1 MLERFVGPQAQQSLI
16 EALRLQPIIGGDPTL
31 SKKLANLVTVGAFSA
46 DSPIIEESSADNDVF
61 FILSGTVSIRVSGRE
76 VAVRTAGQ
84 QVGEMAMVDPAQ
96 PRSASVVADGDVVVA
111 KVAAEDF
118 LKLAEDYPILWRNM
132 SKTLAERLRQRNR
145 FVTPLNSLPILFI
158 GCSAEALPVGRAIQS
173 ALDHDPI
180 VVKLW
185 TNDIFKA
192 SKVPIES
199 LEQEL
204 PKIDFAVLVL
214 SPDDVVLSRETSS
227 GAPRDNLVLELG
239 FCLGALG
246 RNRTLLLCPQG
257 EEVKIPSDLLGMR
270 SLRYKTGPEFGYA
283 EAVAV
288 ACNEIRDVIS
298 QIGPK

>member
-1 MLERFVGPQAQQSLI
+1 MLERFVGSQAQQSLI

-31 SKKLANLVTVGAFSA
+31 SKKLANLVTVSAFSA

-96 PRSASVVADGDVVVA
+96 PRSASVVADGDVVAA

-118 LKLAEDYPILWRNM
+118 LNLAEDYPILWRNM

-199 LEQEL
+199 LEQAL
-204 PKIDFAVLVL
+204 RTIDFAVLVL

-239 FCLGALG
+239 LCLGALG
-246 RNRTLLLCPQG
+246 RNRTFLLCPQG
-257 EEVKIPSDLLGMR
+257 EEVKIPSDLLGIR
-270 SLRYKTGPEFGYA
+270 SLRYKPGPEFGYA

>member
-16 EALRLQPIIGGDPTL
+16 EALRLQPIIGGDSTL
-31 SKKLANLVTVGAFSA
+31 SKKLANLVTVSGFSA
-46 DSPIIEESSADNDVF
+46 DSPIIEESSPDNDVF

-76 VAVRTAGQ
+76 VALRTAGQ
-84 QVGEMAMVDPAQ
+84 QVGEMAMVDPGQ
-96 PRSASVVADGDVVVA
+96 PRTATVVADGDVVVA
-111 KVAAEDF
+111 KVTAGDF

-132 SKTLAERLRQRNR
+132 SQTLAERLRQRNR

-214 SPDDVVLSRETSS
+214 SPDDVVVSREASS

-239 FCLGALG
+239 FVSGGGKLSRAGG
-246 RNRTLLLCPQG
+246 
-257 EEVKIPSDLLGMR
+257 
-270 SLRYKTGPEFGYA
+270 
-283 EAVAV
+283 
-288 ACNEIRDVIS
+288 
-298 QIGPK
+298 